1 MSVPTEGSAEGRR
14 SRDAVIAS
22 GLSRRFG
29 RRWALVNVDLRVPR
43 GRALMI
49 AGHNGSG
56 KSTLLRVLSTAL
68 RADRGNILVEGFDS
82 RRQTAQLR
90 KRIALLGHHSNTY
103 EAMTAYQNIAV
114 CAGMMGLPSSRDAVV
129 ALLDRVGLAHRADDS
144 IHAFSAGMRKRI
156 AFARLLLQVDGL
168 DGAEPT
174 TRASVVMLDEPYGQ
188 LDPQGFR
195 FVDDLI
201 GSLKERGVTLLIA
214 THLLD
219 RGGWV
224 CDDGIVLD
232 NGRIRWEGPSAKL
245 LKEGGLDPMRVP
257 QGVA

>member
-1 MSVPTEGSAEGRR
+1 MSTTTPTGSEQDGP
-14 SRDAVIAS
+14 RDAVIAS

-68 RADRGNILVEGFDS
+68 RADRGNIRIEGFDS
-82 RRQTAQLR
+82 RRQTAELR

-103 EAMTAYQNIAV
+103 DAMTAHQNIAV
-114 CAGMMGLPSSRDAVV
+114 CADMMGLPSSREAVV

-144 IHAFSAGMRKRI
+144 INTFSAGMRKRI

-168 DGAEPT
+168 DGTEPA

-201 GSLKERGVTLLIA
+201 GSLKDRGVTLLIA

-232 NGRIRWEGPSAKL
+232 NGRVSWEGPSADL
-245 LKEGGLDPMRVP
+245 LEKGGLDPMRVP